1 MSSGYVGVETRD
13 DRFRL
18 LAHRSH
24 LAHPGYTLFEDRA
37 CYSCAAGT
45 PEWDE
50 IVAACYC
57 GDQPNC
63 EQVDPRAVVVEPPS
77 PEGDGYAPYGDYD
90 DYGYAPYGDYGDY
103 GYAPYGDY
111 DDYGY
116 APSPEGD
123 YYDYYDYY
131 YYGDDYGDYDD
142 SGKTCINGK
151 CYSCPNGDGIL
162 FNNNTCTCP
171 DGSKCEET
179 ADDGGHGDGYDY
191 YDYYGGL

>member
-63 EQVDPRAVVVEPPS
+63 EQVDPRAVVEPPS

-103 GYAPYGDY
+103 GYAP
-111 DDYGY
+111 
-116 APSPEGD
+116 SPEGD
-123 YYDYYDYY
+123 YYYYYD

-162 FNNNTCTCP
+162 FSNNTCTCP